1 MGGVNILH
9 GVSGGTVAFVTGI
22 YDRWITALSA
32 FDKEAF
38 SLLFRLQLQEFN
50 NKVDGRFLV
59 SLLAGM
65 LTGVLALS
73 PVLFFLIKRYPVPL
87 HAFFFGVVIIAAPL
101 ALRKVHRWNVG
112 TALALVA
119 GIAIA
124 YGLTS
129 LTGFI
134 SPDSFWFLFLCGF
147 LASCG
152 LVWPGISISFILL
165 LLGKYGYIV
174 TAFDT
179 MNLRVLLFFI
189 PGFATG
195 LICNARITRAF
206 LVHYH
211 HTAVALLAGLMLG
224 ALNKLWPWR
233 AVTEFL
239 TNRKGEQIPAFDHSI
254 LPWHFMAS
262 TGKDPQVFQAIL
274 MVALGMFM
282 VVLTEKIG
290 ARLKTKI

>member
-22 YDRWITALSA
+22 YDQWIAALCA

-38 SLLFRLQLQEFN
+38 SLLFRLQLREFS
-50 NKVDGRFLV
+50 NKINGPFLAT
-59 SLLAGM
+59 LLAGM
-65 LTGVLALS
+65 LTGVVALS
-73 PVLFFLIKRYPVPL
+73 AVLFYLIKHHPVPL

-101 ALRKVHRWNVG
+101 ALRKARRWNIG
-112 TALALVA
+112 TALALLTGVA
-119 GIAIA
+119 VA
-124 YGLTS
+124 YGLTL
-129 LTGFI
+129 LTGFT
-134 SPDSFWFLFLCGF
+134 SPDTFWFLFLCGF

-174 TAFDT
+174 TAFE
-179 MNLRVLLFFI
+179 MVNLKALLFFL

-233 AVTEFL
+233 VGTEFL
-239 TNRKGEQIPAFDHSI
+239 TNRKGEQIPAFDDSI
-254 LPWHFMAS
+254 LPWHFMAT

-274 MVALGMFM
+274 MIALGMFM

-290 ARLKTKI
+290 ARLTTKI